1 MATIGIDVGK
11 RQHIAA
17 IHHDGEREAR
27 KAILRFGADRQG
39 LTDLSSWLGR
49 QGEISRAVLESSGHY
64 HLNLAAALQRSGVP
78 VALINPLES
87 KYFGKRRLQRTKSDP
102 ADARTLATLA
112 MVDEPQ
118 VRDVLAGAELRE
130 AARFAMHLV
139 DELGRVDQRIC
150 RLIEIGFPEL
160 EVAYHDPTCVS
171 ALAVLRTTP
180 TAQAAAR
187 TRSTTLARASRPG
200 GGRRIGPRK
209 AEQISAL
216 AKDTIAAPEL
226 ADQIGFQMRLL
237 IAQHDLLESQIAEA
251 EAHLATLLDG
261 ELVRRL
267 RTIPGSG
274 TGDRGHTHRRDRR
287 HPALQRVRQA
297 RGVHRRAPGGEELG
311 RKRQEPGDQLA
322 HVQGRQRLPAHRA
335 VPHGRRRHP
344 AQPGDPCAL
353 RAQARPGQVEDERG
367 RTLHEEVARDRLGR
381 VAERHGLRRSAHD
394 ALTIP
399 YGT

>member
-11 RQHIAA
+11 RQHVAA
-17 IHHDGEREAR
+17 IHRDGEREAHR
-27 KAILRFGADRQG
+27 AVLRFGADRDG
-39 LTDLSSWLGR
+39 LADLTAWLAR

-64 HLNLAAALQRSGVP
+64 HLNLAAALQRRGIP
-78 VALINPLES
+78 VAIVNPLES

-150 RLIEIGFPEL
+150 RLVEIGFPEL
-160 EVAYHDPTCVS
+160 ERAYDDPTCVS
-171 ALAVLRTTP
+171 ALAVLRTAP
-180 TAQAAAR
+180 TAAAAAR
-187 TRSTTLARASRPG
+187 KRSATLAQASRPG
-200 GGRRIGPRK
+200 GGRRIGPKK

-251 EAHLATLLDG
+251 EAHLATLMDG

-267 RTIPGSG
+267 RTSPGAGPAIVATLVAEIGDIARFSEFDKLVAYIGVHPAEKSSGEKGRNPETSWRMSKAGNAYLRTALYRMAIVGIQHNPVIRAHYARKRAQGKSKMNAVGHCMKKALAIVWGVWRSG
-274 TGDRGHTHRRDRR
+274 TDF
-287 HPALQRVRQA
+287 A
-297 RGVHRRAPGGEELG
+297 AP
-311 RKRQEPGDQLA
+311 PST
-322 HVQGRQRLPAHRA
+322 P
-335 VPHGRRRHP
+335 
-344 AQPGDPCAL
+344 
-353 RAQARPGQVEDERG
+353 
-367 RTLHEEVARDRLGR
+367 
-381 VAERHGLRRSAHD
+381 
-394 ALTIP
+394 
-399 YGT
+399 